1 MTTVESGA
9 ARTSGRPD
17 PRGARGIRGRRWILA
32 AALVGA
38 LTRVTAGVLWLGE
51 GTLKYRAGFGSA
63 DILLVAQGA
72 AGNSR
77 IPFFFRPL
85 GALMQAAPGLFGFA
99 IPALEIALGVLLV
112 LGVGRVA
119 TTITALGSI
128 ATLMLYWSS
137 DQLIAQYPA
146 MVLLSAVVLAL
157 PRSGRLGVAWLWE
170 RRRAVEAPGA
180 GAPPG

>member
-1 MTTVESGA
+1 MTAAGARA
-9 ARTSGRPD
+9 ARASVRPAA
-17 PRGARGIRGRRWILA
+17 PARGMLLVALA
-32 AALVGA
+32 GA
-38 LTRVTAGVLWLGE
+38 LARVAAGVLWLGE
-51 GTLKYRAGFGSA
+51 GVLKYRAGFGSA

-85 GALMQAAPGLFGFA
+85 GALMQAAPGLFGVA
-99 IPALEIALGVLLV
+99 IPALEIALGILLV
-112 LGVGRVA
+112 LGLGRVT
-119 TTITALGSI
+119 TTIAALGSI

-146 MVLLSAVVLAL
+146 MVLLSAIVLAL

-170 RRRAVEAPGA
+170 RRREARGL
-180 GAPPG
+180 GRTPPVV